1 MYTCGISDHG
11 IVQARACFSS
21 APAPGEG
28 IIPLP
33 YIQCS
38 TFQKVF
44 QQLSYETRVRT
55 IVCPWGQKKEVVE
68 IINAAA
74 MFTRE
79 HLQDTAVESDVFLK
93 DQMLASISRVIWTQN
108 ISIATSMIDSSP
120 IAANYITVSSSNDG
134 LPTSVFLKDS
144 LVFSA
149 TCNSTRTLVISKL
162 ASENNARRNSISKS
176 NTSSK
181 LARLAKLWLSF

>member
-1 MYTCGISDHG
+1 MYTSGISDHG

-33 YIQCS
+33 YIQWS
-38 TFQKVF
+38 TFQNFF

-55 IVCPWGQKKEVVE
+55 IVCPWEQKKHIVE
-68 IINAAA
+68 IIKAAA

-93 DQMLASISRVIWTQN
+93 DQMLASIQ
-108 ISIATSMIDSSP
+108 
-120 IAANYITVSSSNDG
+120 G
-134 LPTSVFLKDS
+134 
-144 LVFSA
+144 
-149 TCNSTRTLVISKL
+149 
-162 ASENNARRNSISKS
+162 
-176 NTSSK
+176 
-181 LARLAKLWLSF
+181 

>member
-33 YIQCS
+33 YI
-38 TFQKVF
+38 
-44 QQLSYETRVRT
+44 LSEILSAAFVRDSCEDDCLPLGAEKT
-55 IVCPWGQKKEVVE
+55 DCGM
-68 IINAAA
+68 IIKAAA

-79 HLQDTAVESDVFLK
+79 HLQDTAVEGDVFLK

-108 ISIATSMIDSSP
+108 ISIATNMIDSSP
-120 IAANYITVSSSNDG
+120 IAAKYLKVSSSDDG
-134 LPTSVFLKDS
+134 SPTSVFLKDS
-144 LVFSA
+144 LVFLKSA
-149 TCNSTRTLVISKL
+149 IPLEHLLFPSLQ
-162 ASENNARRNSISKS
+162 
-176 NTSSK
+176 
-181 LARLAKLWLSF
+181 AKTNPDQTAFLSPILHLNWHA